1 MVQAHSKG
9 AIRSVYFDNVKNYMI
24 TSNYDDGVIALI
36 DLQKPGKEKF
46 AHNIASLSGRNKVR
60 RVVWSTSRA
69 EIYSGGEDGAVAFLD
84 AKKAAPICK
93 IYHRNSVILMTKIR
107 RFEGPQ

>member
-1 MVQAHSKG
+1 MLHTVQAHSKG
-9 AIRSVYFDNVKNYMI
+9 AIRGVFFDNIKNYMI
-24 TSNYDDGVIALI
+24 TSNYDDGVVALI

-46 AHNIASLSGRNKVR
+46 AHNIASLTGRNKVR

-69 EIYSGGEDGAVAFLD
+69 EIYSGGEDGAIAFLD

-93 IYHRNSVILMTKIR
+93 IFMKKK
-107 RFEGPQ
+107 